1 MSSLSQILYT
11 LSYVSLPLILAIV
24 LHEYAHGWVANRF
37 GDPTARMEGRLT
49 LNPLAHVDPFGSIIF
64 PLICLIMPVGLLL
77 GWAKP
82 VPINPSRLRNPRRDM
97 ALVAA
102 AGPAMNLV
110 LAIASALLIGL
121 FFRIDPSLAASW
133 PPHPGME
140 PRRDLLGMI
149 LLPLTAMASYS
160 VLINVLLM
168 TFNLIPI
175 PPLDGGRV
183 MTSLLPAR
191 SAAALS
197 RLEPYGMLIIV
208 ALIVL
213 DPHIHVISTILGTIV
228 NVLAGAILW
237 GVLE

>member
-11 LSYVSLPLILAIV
+11 LSYVLLPLILAIV
-24 LHEYAHGWVANRF
+24 LHEYAHGWVANRY

-49 LNPLAHVDPFGSIIF
+49 LNPLAHVDPFGSVIF
-64 PLICLIMPVGLLL
+64 PLICLIMPGGLLL

-102 AGPAMNLV
+102 AGPGMNLV

-140 PRRDLLGMI
+140 PRQDLLGMI

-228 NVLAGAILW
+228 NVLVGAIL
-237 GVLE
+237 